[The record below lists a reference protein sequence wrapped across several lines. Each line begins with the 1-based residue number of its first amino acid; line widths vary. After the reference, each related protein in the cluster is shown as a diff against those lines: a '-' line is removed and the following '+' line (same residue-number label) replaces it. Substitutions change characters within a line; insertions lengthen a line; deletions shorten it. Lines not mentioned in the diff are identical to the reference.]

1 MGTFPQLGVTQS
13 KMAAVKMLVRTSVRF
28 GPFCPKRTVF
38 TGKFNDTQ
46 NSMKYCMS
54 LLGGFVAATGVCW
67 MLLARKSG
75 FASVKAKSKEK
86 ESSDACVVCD
96 LSGGAGVHTVPPLT
110 LYQYQTC
117 PFCSKVR
124 AFLDYYG
131 LEYTKVE
138 VNPLFKKELKFTSYK
153 KVPFV
158 VADDIEVA
166 DSSLIISALQSCMV
180 GTGTVEETLT
190 LYPQIAFTDEKGRD
204 QVERANKYFIMFG
217 NTKQIDE
224 RR

>member
-1 MGTFPQLGVTQS
+1 MGPSPQLGV
-13 KMAAVKMLVRTSVRF
+13 KMAAVKLFARASVRF
-28 GPFCPKRTVF
+28 EQSCPKRTF
-38 TGKFNDTQ
+38 FGGTFDGTEK
-46 NSMKYCMS
+46 SMKHC
-54 LLGGFVAATGVCW
+54 LPLVGGLVAATGVCW
-67 MLLARKSG
+67 MLVARKTG
-75 FASVKAKSKEK
+75 FAVVKAKSKEK
-86 ESSDACVVCD
+86 ESSDSCAVCN
-96 LSGGAGVHTVPPLT
+96 LSEGAEVPPLT

-138 VNPLFKKELKFTSYK
+138 VNPLFKNEVKSTTNK

-158 VADDIEVA
+158 VAGATEVA
-166 DSSLIISALQSCMV
+166 DSSLIVSVLQSCRV
-180 GTGTVEETLT
+180 GTGTVEDTLT
-190 LYPQIAFTDEKGRD
+190 LYPEIAFTDKKGRD

-217 NTKQIDE
+217 NAKQIDE

>member
-1 MGTFPQLGVTQS
+1 
-13 KMAAVKMLVRTSVRF
+13 MAAVKLFATWGSVGLVSRGAGVRS
-28 GPFCPKRTVF
+28 GLPCSRSAIF
-38 TGKFNDTQ
+38 TRAFDGAHKST
-46 NSMKYCMS
+46 KHY
-54 LLGGFVAATGVCW
+54 LPVIGGLVAATGVCW
-67 MLLARKSG
+67 TLLAWKTS
-75 FASVKAKSKEK
+75 FVAVKAKSKDK
-86 ESSDACVVCD
+86 ESTDSCVVCNVAEGG
-96 LSGGAGVHTVPPLT
+96 SGLRSVPPLT
-110 LYQYQTC
+110 LYQYQPC

-138 VNPLFKKELKFTSYK
+138 VNPLFKKEVKATSNK

-158 VADDIEVA
+158 IAGATEVA
-166 DSSLIISALQSCMV
+166 DSSLIISVLQSCMV

-190 LYPQIAFTDEKGRD
+190 LYPQIAFIDEKGRD

>member
-1 MGTFPQLGVTQS
+1 
-13 KMAAVKMLVRTSVRF
+13 MAAVKLFATWGSVGLVSRGAGVPF
-28 GPFCPKRTVF
+28 GLPCSKSPLF
-38 TGKFNDTQ
+38 TRAFDGARKSKKHNLFVI
-46 NSMKYCMS
+46 SG
-54 LLGGFVAATGVCW
+54 LVAATGVCW
-67 MLLARKSG
+67 MLLARKTD
-75 FASVKAKSKEK
+75 FVAVKAKSKDK
-86 ESSDACVVCD
+86 ESADSCVVCN
-96 LSGGAGVHTVPPLT
+96 LAEGGSGLRSVPPLT
-110 LYQYQTC
+110 LYQYQPC

-138 VNPLFKKELKFTSYK
+138 VNPLFKKEMKATGNK

-158 VADDIEVA
+158 IAGATEVA
-166 DSSLIISALQSCMV
+166 DSSLIISVIQSCMV

-190 LYPQIAFTDEKGRD
+190 LYPQIAFIDEKGRD